1 MPTEPNFNDCTCPYC
16 GKSVSFLEERRGM
29 LEECPD
35 CLESLVVPRES
46 GQLAQK
52 VPVPFA
58 TPRLMLRRL
67 ELSDGQDLLEFLS
80 DEELFRFADRGVA
93 NEEQIQRWLEADQL
107 VKLTSPDTVFCL
119 GMAIQSTGK
128 LIGVV
133 YLQLKDETRSQA
145 HISVYVHR
153 GHQRQG
159 LATEAVKG
167 VCGFCFGGI
176 GLHRVT
182 ARCDSRNVAARK
194 LCEKVGMRC
203 EGEFVQDHVSNDEW
217 ASTLWYAVLEEEH
230 RA

>member
-1 MPTEPNFNDCTCPYC
+1 
-16 GKSVSFLEERRGM
+16 M

-35 CLESLVVPRES
+35 CLESLVVPREG
-46 GQLAQK
+46 GQLAHK
-52 VPVPFA
+52 VPVPIT

-67 ELSDGQDLLEFLS
+67 ALSDWPDLVEFLS

-93 NEEQIQRWLEADQL
+93 DEVQIQRWLEADQF

-133 YLQLKDETRSQA
+133 YLQLQDESRSQA
-145 HISVYVHR
+145 KISVYVHR
-153 GHQRQG
+153 DHQRQG

-182 ARCDSRNVAARK
+182 AWCDSRNVAARK
-194 LCEKVGMRC
+194 LCEKAGMRC

-217 ASTLWYAVLEEEH
+217 ASSLWYAVLEEEY